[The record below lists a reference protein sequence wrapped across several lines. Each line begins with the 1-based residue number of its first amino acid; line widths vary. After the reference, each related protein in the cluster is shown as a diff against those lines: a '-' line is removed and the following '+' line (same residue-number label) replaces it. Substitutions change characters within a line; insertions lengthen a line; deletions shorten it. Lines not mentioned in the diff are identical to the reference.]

1 VRTAL
6 RQERRPL
13 GAAARGRLPER
24 ADAGTGTGA
33 RAAAAAPLGGGQVD
47 GQHPAAGRAGGVR
60 AQPRVDAG
68 GVERVAALR
77 QHAHGL
83 ASLELGEADG
93 ALVGPSLR
101 LAAVGDVRDGRERAQ
116 HLLLDAPVRGFGGAR
131 LRPAGL
137 GGPAPRARAAGDE
150 AQAEDADQRA
160 EQAGEDEDHVRVDG
174 VLRRA
179 RACGRFDEY
188 PRHVFALPEDARVP
202 WWRCCWLM
210 QRLWAGGVRSVLKG
224 LVWLPFYRAS
234 SAWT

>member
-24 ADAGTGTGA
+24 ADAGTGA
-33 RAAAAAPLGGGQVD
+33 RATAAAPLGGGQVD

-101 LAAVGDVRDGRERAQ
+101 GRRRLAAVGDVRDGRERAQ
-116 HLLLDAPVRGFGGAR
+116 NLLLDAPVRGFGGVR

-137 GGPAPRARAAGDE
+137 GGPAPRARAPGDE

-179 RACGRFDEY
+179 RAGGRFDEY
-188 PRHVFALPEDARVP
+188 PRHVFALAEDGASPVVSLLLADAEALDRRREKCVQRV
-202 WWRCCWLM
+202 
-210 QRLWAGGVRSVLKG
+210 G
-224 LVWLPFYRAS
+224 LVALL
-234 SAWT
+234 